1 MKAVGIVCE
10 YNPFHRGHLWQ
21 LQASR
26 EAAGENAALV
36 CALSGDFVQRGE
48 AAVYS
53 KFARAEAACRCGADL
68 VLELPLPWCLAS
80 AERFARG
87 AVGMLGALGVD
98 FLSFGSETGE
108 LAPILK
114 LAELVSEPTFVDS
127 VKRRM
132 TEEPNLSF
140 AAAREREAETILGS
154 TASLLAQPNNILA
167 VEYLKAIRELGLPMQ
182 PIAVLRQGSGHDKWA
197 EGTEFR
203 SASEIRE
210 RLAAGENI
218 EGDVPAPALAVYAR
232 ERDAGREQIQS
243 RALETAML
251 ARLLVLNEADFESLP
266 DAADGL
272 GRRLYRAV
280 REQGDLPGIWE
291 AACSKRY
298 PLARLRRLCLCACL
312 GVKAGMAE
320 GLPPYA
326 RVLAV
331 NERGR
336 ALLRERSGESAIPIL
351 TRPGAVRELPEAC
364 AALFTL
370 GAQAHDFYS
379 LAYGEKGREKPGK
392 DWRSTPFLG

>member
-108 LAPILK
+108 LAPLLK
-114 LAELVSEPTFVDS
+114 LAELASEPTFVDS

-140 AAAREREAETILGS
+140 AAAREREAETVLGS
-154 TASLLAQPNNILA
+154 TAALLAQPNNILA
-167 VEYLKAIRELGLPMQ
+167 VEYLKAIRELSLPMQ
-182 PIAVLRQGSGHDKWA
+182 PIAVRRQGSGHDKQA
-197 EGTEFR
+197 VGTQVR
-203 SASEIRE
+203 SASEIRQ

-218 EGDVPAPALAVYAR
+218 ENDVPAPALAVYAR
-232 ERDAGREQIQS
+232 EKDAGREQIQS

-251 ARLLVLNEADFESLP
+251 SRLLLLDEAAFETLP
-266 DAADGL
+266 DASDGL
-272 GRRLYRAV
+272 GRRLYRAI

-291 AACSKRY
+291 AARSKRY

-320 GLPPYA
+320 DLPPYA

-351 TRPGAVRELPEAC
+351 TRPGAVRELPEEC
-364 AALFTL
+364 AMLFTL
-370 GAQAHDFYS
+370 GAQAHDFFS
-379 LAYGEKGREKPGK
+379 LAYGEQGREKPGK
-392 DWRSTPFLG
+392 DWQSTPFLV

>member
-108 LAPILK
+108 LAPLLK

-140 AAAREREAETILGS
+140 AAAREREAETVLGS
-154 TASLLAQPNNILA
+154 TAALLAQPNNILA
-167 VEYLKAIRELGLPMQ
+167 VEYLKAIRELSLPMQ
-182 PIAVLRQGSGHDKWA
+182 PIAVRRQGSGHDKQA
-197 EGTEFR
+197 VGTQVR
-203 SASEIRE
+203 SASEIRQ

-218 EGDVPAPALAVYAR
+218 ENDIPAPALAVYAR
-232 ERDAGREQIQS
+232 EREAGREQIQS

-251 ARLLVLNEADFESLP
+251 SRLLLLDEAAFETLP
-266 DAADGL
+266 DASDGL
-272 GRRLYRAV
+272 GRRLYRAI

-291 AACSKRY
+291 AARSKRY

-320 GLPPYA
+320 DLPPYA

-370 GAQAHDFYS
+370 GAKAHDFYS
-379 LAYGEKGREKPGK
+379 LAYGEQGREKPGK
-392 DWRSTPFLG
+392 DWRSTPLLV

>member
-53 KFARAEAACRCGADL
+53 KFARAEVACRCGADL

-108 LAPILK
+108 LAPLLK

-132 TEEPNLSF
+132 TEAPNLSF
-140 AAAREREAETILGS
+140 AAAREREAETVLGS
-154 TASLLAQPNNILA
+154 TAALLAQPNNILA
-167 VEYLKAIRELGLPMQ
+167 VEYLKAIRELSLPMQ
-182 PIAVLRQGSGHDKWA
+182 PIAVRRQGSGHDKQA
-197 EGTEFR
+197 VGTEFR
-203 SASEIRE
+203 SASEIRQ

-218 EGDVPAPALAVYAR
+218 ENDIPAPALAVYAR
-232 ERDAGREQIQS
+232 EREAGREQIQS

-251 ARLLVLNEADFESLP
+251 SRLLLLDEAAFETLP
-266 DAADGL
+266 DASDGL
-272 GRRLYRAV
+272 GRRLYRAI

-291 AACSKRY
+291 AARSKRY

-320 GLPPYA
+320 DLPPYA
-326 RVLAV
+326 RVLAA

-351 TRPGAVRELPEAC
+351 TRPGAVRELPEEC
-364 AALFTL
+364 AMLFTL
-370 GAQAHDFYS
+370 GAQAHDFFS
-379 LAYGEKGREKPGK
+379 LAYGEQGREKPGK
-392 DWRSTPFLG
+392 DWQSTPFLV

>member
-26 EAAGENAALV
+26 KAAGEDTALV

-108 LAPILK
+108 LAPLLK

-140 AAAREREAETILGS
+140 AAAREREAETVLGS
-154 TASLLAQPNNILA
+154 TAALLAQPNNILA
-167 VEYLKAIRELGLPMQ
+167 VEYLKAIRELSLPVQ
-182 PIAVLRQGSGHDKWA
+182 PIAVRRQGSGHDKQA
-197 EGTEFR
+197 VGSEFR
-203 SASEIRE
+203 SASEIRQ
-210 RLAAGENI
+210 RLAAGEDIGN
-218 EGDVPAPALAVYAR
+218 DVPAPALAVYAR
-232 ERDAGREQIQS
+232 EKDAGREQLQS
-243 RALETAML
+243 RTLETAVL
-251 ARLLVLNEADFESLP
+251 SRLLLLEEAAFEALP

-272 GRRLYRAV
+272 GRRLYRAI
-280 REQGDLPGIWE
+280 REQRDLAGIWE
-291 AACSKRY
+291 AARSKRY

-326 RVLAV
+326 RVLAAD
-331 NERGR
+331 ERGR
-336 ALLRERSGESAIPIL
+336 ALLRERSGESAIPVL
-351 TRPGAVRELPEAC
+351 TRPGAVRELPEEC

-370 GAQAHDFYS
+370 GAQAHDFYA
-379 LAYGEKGREKPGK
+379 LGYDDRAGERPGE
-392 DWRSTPFLG
+392 DWRRNPVIL